1 MQDAQQ
7 NLGKLIGSGISN
19 YPFKHILVE
28 DFLDSREL
36 NLLQS
41 DLDLLEKTPES
52 KRYVSDHGD
61 KREWKE
67 FPRELPHLTKF
78 LNLLSSEEFVS
89 NLKKIFNIPEDINI
103 LSDPTYDGGGYVISP
118 PGSFLRYHAD
128 FNYSSK
134 AEKYRVLNIL
144 FYLNEDYQDDHGGEL
159 HLLDSQTK
167 TVEKRVAP
175 KANTLLGFLTD
186 DISFHGV
193 SIIRKR
199 PRRSFNIYYYSDKPI
214 SEDQA
219 TIPHKTIWVG
229 ENAHDD

>member
-1 MQDAQQ
+1 MHDIQQ
-7 NLGKLIGSGISN
+7 GPGRLIDSEISN

-28 DFLDSREL
+28 QFLDGGAL

-41 DLDLLEKTPES
+41 DLILLEKTPES

-67 FPRELPHLTKF
+67 FPKELSHLNKF

-89 NLKKIFNIPEDINI
+89 SLKKIFDIPQELN
-103 LSDPTYDGGGYVISP
+103 LLTDPTYDGGGYVISP

-144 FYLNEDYQDDHGGEL
+144 FYLNQDYQEDLGGEL
-159 HLLDSQTK
+159 HLLDAQTK

-193 SIIRKR
+193 SIIRKQ